1 MMLLHK
7 FRPKYLF
14 AGLLTVIFF
23 TQTWKSTANYSNHQ
37 NFYIALTAQQDT
49 VPQKNKDSLIKRPPI
64 NAADTLRRDS
74 LSKINA
80 LADTSI
86 VKIDTFDLK
95 LSKDT
100 LDAPVEYEAEDSV
113 VVLVKDKKVVLY
125 GKTKTHYK
133 DIELT
138 APKMELD
145 QQTQILTALKV
156 LTVLVNL

>member
-1 MMLLHK
+1 MMLPHK
-7 FRPKYLF
+7 FRSNYLF
-14 AGLLTVIFF
+14 AGLLTAIFF

-64 NAADTLRRDS
+64 NATDTSKRDS

-95 LSKDT
+95 LSKDS
-100 LDAPVEYEAEDSV
+100 LDAPVE
-113 VVLVKDKKVVLY
+113 
-125 GKTKTHYK
+125 
-133 DIELT
+133 
-138 APKMELD
+138 
-145 QQTQILTALKV
+145 
-156 LTVLVNL
+156 